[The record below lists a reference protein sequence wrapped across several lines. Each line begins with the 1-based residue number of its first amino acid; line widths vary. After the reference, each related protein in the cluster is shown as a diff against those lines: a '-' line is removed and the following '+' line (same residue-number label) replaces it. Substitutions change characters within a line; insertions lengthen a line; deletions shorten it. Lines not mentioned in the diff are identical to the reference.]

1 MQFPIFD
8 GTDPKVWKDNYKSY
22 FELYSL
28 PEGMWITS
36 ATLHFKENAA
46 KWYQAYKQTHTLGTW
61 AQFCEA
67 VEEEFGADDL
77 RAAMNELLELKQTTT
92 VEEYTTKFQAL

>member
-1 MQFPIFD
+1 MALIQKY
-8 GTDPKVWKDNYKSY
+8 GKTTVKATLSSTVYLKACGSQA
-22 FELYSL
+22 
-28 PEGMWITS
+28 

-67 VEEEFGADDL
+67 VEEEFVADDL
-77 RAAMNELLELKQTTT
+77 RAVMNELLELKQTTT